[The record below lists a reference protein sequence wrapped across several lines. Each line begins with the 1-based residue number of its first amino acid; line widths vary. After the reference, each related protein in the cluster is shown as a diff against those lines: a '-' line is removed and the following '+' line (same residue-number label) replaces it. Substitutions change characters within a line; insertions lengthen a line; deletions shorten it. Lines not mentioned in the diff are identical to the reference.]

1 MRPRAD
7 DESIHLKPQIMKT
20 ILKLL
25 GCCLALPVGLA
36 TADEPR
42 QECLGRLTFGVP
54 EEIEWATF
62 NAGRTMQISEG
73 GGHDFSDMVAARGDN
88 ATYGEF
94 GAVIYVSD
102 EVERS
107 MLDDVYGYRRGTS
120 VLYQD
125 YLKEQLETEKRLVE
139 QFERDDDPESA
150 AIWRKEVEQTR
161 EKISLALPT
170 VHDLGIPD
178 AYFVGSA
185 SAPGEAYIYR
195 NNRVYAFFMRKAYAQ
210 GKGKEAMLDMMSR
223 FRPRELYEVPDESG
237 VCIPYGFI
245 ADDGD
250 AHYSVKNSLR
260 FTATPNVVFSL
271 VTASA
276 HDPWDTHPKTGT
288 YDTDYRPGFDAQKWT
303 FRRFVE
309 PTYIGPHLA
318 GMDGWRLD
326 PIPGSG
332 EQERGWF
339 GLAKTG
345 GLLSPLVAVQVFTF
359 PKGTDDLTEF
369 TPPPENVLPRWKA
382 LSETIEIREN

>member
-1 MRPRAD
+1 
-7 DESIHLKPQIMKT
+7 MKAVVPFIGSVLLLISQYT
-20 ILKLL
+20 I
-25 GCCLALPVGLA
+25 AEV
-36 TADEPR
+36 TR
-42 QECLGRLTFGVP
+42 QECLGRMNFVVP
-54 EEIEWATF
+54 ESIEWATF
-62 NAGRTMQISEG
+62 SKGYTLRISQG
-73 GGHDFSDMVAARGDN
+73 GGHGFGLKVGADGDN

-102 EVERS
+102 EVDRS

-125 YLKEQLETEKRLVE
+125 QLKEDLETDKRILKRFERENYSVEDIEEKRE
-139 QFERDDDPESA
+139 QMKKLE
-150 AIWRKEVEQTR
+150 EQ
-161 EKISLALPT
+161 IALALPT

-185 SAPGEAYIYR
+185 SAPDEAYIYR
-195 NNRVYAFFMRKAYAQ
+195 NNRVYAFFMRTAYAQ

-245 ADDGD
+245 ADDGK

-260 FTATPNVVFSL
+260 FTATPNVVFSI

-276 HDPWDTHPKTGT
+276 NDPWDTHPKTGT
-288 YDTDYRPGFDAQKWT
+288 YDTDYYPGYDAQKWT
-303 FRRFVE
+303 FKRFVE

-326 PIPGSG
+326 PKPDSG

-345 GLLSPLVAVQVFTF
+345 GMMSPLVAVQVFTF
-359 PKGTDDLTEF
+359 QKGIDDLTDF
-369 TPPPENVLPRWKA
+369 TPPPEEVLPRWKA
-382 LSETIEIREN
+382 LSESIEIRGN

>member
-1 MRPRAD
+1 MVLKIIGFALLFPASLLAA
-7 DESIHLKPQIMKT
+7 ESL
-20 ILKLL
+20 
-25 GCCLALPVGLA
+25 
-36 TADEPR
+36 R
-42 QECLGRLTFGVP
+42 QECLGRLTFDVP
-54 EEIEWATF
+54 ESIEWATF
-62 NAGRTMQISEG
+62 SKDYTLRISQG
-73 GGHDFSDMVAARGDN
+73 GGHGFGLKVGADGDN

-102 EVERS
+102 EVDRS

-125 YLKEQLETEKRLVE
+125 QLKEDLETDKRILKRFERENYSVEDIEEKRE
-139 QFERDDDPESA
+139 QMKKLE
-150 AIWRKEVEQTR
+150 EQ
-161 EKISLALPT
+161 IALALPT

-185 SAPGEAYIYR
+185 SAPDEAYIYR
-195 NNRVYAFFMRKAYAQ
+195 NNRVYAFFMRTAYAQ

-223 FRPRELYEVPDESG
+223 FRPRELYEVPDETG

-245 ADDGD
+245 ADDGN

-260 FTATPNVVFSL
+260 FTATPNVVFSI

-276 HDPWDTHPKTGT
+276 NDPWDTHPKTGT
-288 YDTDYRPGFDAQKWT
+288 YDTDYRPGYDAQKWT
-303 FRRFVE
+303 FKRFVE

-326 PIPGSG
+326 PEPDSG
-332 EQERGWF
+332 EQQRGWF

-345 GLLSPLVAVQVFTF
+345 GMLSPLVAVQVFTF
-359 PKGTDDLTEF
+359 QKGTDDLTDF
-369 TPPPENVLPRWKA
+369 TPPPEEVLPRWKR
-382 LSETIEIREN
+382 LSESIQIRGAER

>member
-1 MRPRAD
+1 MT
-7 DESIHLKPQIMKT
+7 S
-20 ILKLL
+20 
-25 GCCLALPVGLA
+25 ALSA
-36 TADEPR
+36 AASPR
-42 QECLGRLTFGVP
+42 QECLGRLTFDVP

-62 NAGRTMQISEG
+62 NADRTMQISKG

-102 EVERS
+102 KVDRS

-120 VLYQD
+120 VLHQD
-125 YLKEQLETEKRLVE
+125 QLKEDLETDKRILKRFERENYSVEDIEEKRE
-139 QFERDDDPESA
+139 QMKKLE
-150 AIWRKEVEQTR
+150 EQ
-161 EKISLALPT
+161 IALALPT

-185 SAPGEAYIYR
+185 SAPAEAYIYR
-195 NNRVYAFFMRKAYAQ
+195 NNRVYAFFMRTAYAQ

-237 VCIPYGFI
+237 VCMPYGFI
-245 ADDGD
+245 ADDGKAD
-250 AHYSVKNSLR
+250 YSVKNSLR
-260 FTATPNVVFSL
+260 FTATPNVVFSI
-271 VTASA
+271 VTASSN
-276 HDPWDTHPKTGT
+276 DPWDTHPKTGT
-288 YDTDYRPGFDAQKWT
+288 YDTDYRPGYDAQKWT
-303 FRRFVE
+303 FKRFVE

-326 PIPGSG
+326 PKPDSG

-345 GLLSPLVAVQVFTF
+345 GILSPLVAVQVFTF
-359 PKGTDDLTEF
+359 QKGIDDLTEF
-369 TPPPENVLPRWKA
+369 TPPPEDVLPRWKA
-382 LSETIEIREN
+382 LSETIEVRND

>member
-1 MRPRAD
+1 MKL
-7 DESIHLKPQIMKT
+7 ELSIINFFLIMT
-20 ILKLL
+20 S
-25 GCCLALPVGLA
+25 ALSA
-36 TADEPR
+36 AASPR
-42 QECLGRLTFGVP
+42 QECLGRLTFDVP

-62 NAGRTMQISEG
+62 NADRTMQISKG

-102 EVERS
+102 KVDRS

-120 VLYQD
+120 VLHQD
-125 YLKEQLETEKRLVE
+125 QLKEDLETDKRILKRFERENYSVEDIEEKRE
-139 QFERDDDPESA
+139 QMKKLE
-150 AIWRKEVEQTR
+150 EQ
-161 EKISLALPT
+161 IALALPT

-185 SAPGEAYIYR
+185 SAPAEAYIHR
-195 NNRVYAFFMRKAYAQ
+195 NNRVYAFFMRTAYAQ

-237 VCIPYGFI
+237 VCMPYGFI
-245 ADDGD
+245 ADDGKAD
-250 AHYSVKNSLR
+250 YSVKNSLR
-260 FTATPNVVFSL
+260 FTATPNVVFSI
-271 VTASA
+271 VTASSN
-276 HDPWDTHPKTGT
+276 DPWDTHPKTGT
-288 YDTDYRPGFDAQKWT
+288 YDTDYRPGYDAQKWT
-303 FRRFVE
+303 FKRFVE

-326 PIPGSG
+326 PKPDSG

-345 GLLSPLVAVQVFTF
+345 GMLSPLVAVQVFTF
-359 PKGTDDLTEF
+359 QKGIDDLTEF
-369 TPPPENVLPRWKA
+369 TPPPEDVLPRWKA
-382 LSETIEIREN
+382 LSETIEVRND

>member
-1 MRPRAD
+1 
-7 DESIHLKPQIMKT
+7 MK
-20 ILKLL
+20 LKLRFISF
-25 GCCLALPVGLA
+25 ALLTISALDVSA
-36 TADEPR
+36 AQR
-42 QECLGRLTFGVP
+42 QECLGRFTFDAP

-62 NAGRTMQISEG
+62 NADRTMQISQG

-102 EVERS
+102 EVDRS
-107 MLDDVYGYRRGTS
+107 MLDDVYGYRRGS
-120 VLYQD
+120 SILYQD
-125 YLKEQLETEKRLVE
+125 QLRKDLETDKSILKQLELGNYPAADIDE
-139 QFERDDDPESA
+139 QIAQMDSL
-150 AIWRKEVEQTR
+150 KTR
-161 EKISLALPT
+161 IALALPT
-170 VHDLGIPD
+170 THDLGIPD

-185 SAPGEAYIYR
+185 SAPDEAYIYR
-195 NNRVYAFFMRKAYAQ
+195 DNRVYAFFMSEAYAQ
-210 GKGKEAMLDMMSR
+210 GQGKEAMLDMMSR

-345 GLLSPLVAVQVFTF
+345 GLLSPLIAVQVFTF
-359 PKGTDDLTEF
+359 PKDTDDLTEF

>member
-1 MRPRAD
+1 M
-7 DESIHLKPQIMKT
+7 
-20 ILKLL
+20 
-25 GCCLALPVGLA
+25 
-36 TADEPR
+36 
-42 QECLGRLTFGVP
+42 TFIVP
-54 EEIEWATF
+54 ESIEWATF
-62 NAGRTMQISEG
+62 SKDYTLRISQG
-73 GGHDFSDMVAARGDN
+73 GGHGFGLNVGADGDN

-102 EVERS
+102 EVDRS

-120 VLYQD
+120 VLHQD
-125 YLKEQLETEKRLVE
+125 YLKDKLESSKRLVK
-139 QFERDDDPESA
+139 QFEKSNEQEDVV
-150 AIWRKEVEQTR
+150 IWKGEVRKIEE
-161 EKISLALPT
+161 EILHALPT

-185 SAPGEAYIYR
+185 SAPDEAYIYR
-195 NNRVYAFFMRKAYAQ
+195 NNRVYAFFMSEAYAQ

-245 ADDGD
+245 ADDGKAD
-250 AHYSVKNSLR
+250 YSVKNSLR
-260 FTATPNVVFSL
+260 FTAAPNVVFSI

-276 HDPWDTHPKTGT
+276 NDPWDTHPKTGT
-288 YDTDYRPGFDAQKWT
+288 YDTDYYPGYDAQKWT
-303 FRRFVE
+303 FKRFVE

-326 PIPGSG
+326 PKPDSG

-345 GLLSPLVAVQVFTF
+345 GMLSPLVAVQVFTF
-359 PKGTDDLTEF
+359 QKGTDDLTDF
-369 TPPPENVLPRWKA
+369 TPPPEEVLPRWKA
-382 LSETIEIREN
+382 LSETIEIHGN